1 MRFTNMCTLT
11 YAGMKGYSERTFG
24 VTNSPKTRNYFPDVR
39 YLTDAAL
46 LEAIVTGKIPS
57 DA

>member
-1 MRFTNMCTLT
+1 MCTLT
-11 YAGMKGYSERTFG
+11 YAGMKGFSERTFG
-24 VTNSPKTRNYFPDVR
+24 VTNSPKTRSYFPDVR

-46 LEAIVTGKIPS
+46 LEVILTGKIPS